1 MRTFG
6 SGFTTK
12 LASSSY
18 LPVVFCKYELIT
30 YVSGATPNTGT
41 QTTTNY
47 YWSERGITYDTQAYE
62 ARLIN
67 TSPLEQTLDESNQV
81 MGEMGL
87 QIANHPTNLAG
98 AIQAGMKCTVY
109 LGLED
114 SAGSGTVTDAEII
127 HIGIVEGD
135 IEITEDSVSF
145 NLQDIANIYDKQLPE
160 LITREEYPYADPDSI
175 GDTKPIIMG
184 RVRDIEAR
192 AVASGFASVLG
203 LDAYGR
209 TYDSTQYKV
218 GMPPIISVE
227 GDTEIFVTD
236 DIGWWKDSADM
247 FGYPEMTIN
256 TTTLTDIDGERIDG
270 TCNIPG
276 SCTDT
281 AYSHNIPL
289 CETTH
294 GETYTEFNTEALC
307 TAGGGT
313 WYSADEVIQP
323 TDVVF
328 DTTENLWKITL
339 QDPLKNNHFAG
350 DTVYESGSLCAT
362 TNQGYA
368 YLVADHAVESIT
380 NVKVDGLPVTAQVIT
395 DHQTPLTCSD
405 WNLPTGKAY
414 VIVPTNAGGIG
425 KSGSGGIVVED
436 TIAVEDTI
444 DVDDTIGI
452 NEDGHKH
459 ETGSVKSYNY
469 TFDLRYVDYGGTL
482 KVKSGST
489 EILIHDPSFY
499 LKSPFSFTSTSEQ
512 VTFLCG
518 VSGYGGGL
526 KFNYMQIKGERVDNL
541 GNTSYVT
548 KSYGY
553 GIYTFFDVKFP
564 DGIGGLP
571 TSEVDAGV
579 YRSGDASKTGAA
591 IKTGGVKLTGGNSAA
606 DVLVGQKVTCDVIG
620 ICDGSTGYVTPHNQI
635 KKLINLYARNPL
647 VGTEGSADIVEYVN
661 ESEMDTAFDKVFNT
675 DNASKS
681 GATLYPLAN
690 TKATSS
696 LNPSPTADLSN
707 TDMTEGFHA
716 LDFALTEPN
725 RLRDIVGDML
735 FHSNSTINWQNGIAK
750 IRYTGNTPSKDD
762 DIKSDDLV
770 MKTSSLARSKASDLA
785 TDVVVRYDYSPV
797 KDFSRRF
804 DYAEKIGT
812 GDFYTKTKLD
822 AIRARGT
829 YSRERSYDLPM
840 AKDQITAE
848 FVSKRLYDKHSSP
861 KFESGVTTIL
871 KNLAIEV
878 GDYVTVE
885 TPIYVN
891 GVLDKGLVVSR
902 TLEFGSA
909 VDKSPDL
916 IHLSVRENHTGSGF
930 YLQTDDLTDSL
941 SISDSAPVIALND
954 VNTKFQSLSDSLS
967 ITESIDVQPVQRLTD
982 SLSIAESL
990 VFGYEVSLTDTLTI
1004 TDVALRFTGILFW
1017 DVSLTDSFTITDGTP
1032 VITLPELVTTEAGE
1046 WILTEAGD
1054 YLEAE

>member
-6 SGFTTK
+6 SGFTSK

-30 YVSGATPNTGT
+30 YVSGATAGTGT

-47 YWSERGITYDTQAYE
+47 YWSERGITYASQDYE

-87 QIANHPTNLAG
+87 QIANHPSNLAG

-109 LGLED
+109 LGFED
-114 SAGSGTVTDAEII
+114 TAGSGTVTDAEII
-127 HIGIVEGD
+127 YIGIVEGD

-184 RVRDIEAR
+184 RNRDVECR

-203 LDAYGR
+203 TDSYGR
-209 TYDSTQYKV
+209 LYDDTVYKV
-218 GMPPIISVE
+218 GLPPIISVE
-227 GDTEIFVTD
+227 GDTEIYVTD
-236 DIGWWKDSADM
+236 DIGWWKDSLGM
-247 FGYPEMTIN
+247 FGMYPEMTIN
-256 TTTLTDIDGERIDG
+256 TTTLTDIYDSPIDG

-276 SCTDT
+276 SCTNTD
-281 AYSHNIPL
+281 YSHNISL
-289 CETTH
+289 CETVH
-294 GETYTEFNTEALC
+294 GETYTQFNTEALC

-313 WYSADEVIQP
+313 WYSSDETVQP

-328 DTTENLWKITL
+328 DTSLNLWKITL
-339 QDPLKNNHFAG
+339 QEPLKTDHFMG

-362 TNQGYA
+362 INQGYA

-425 KSGSGGIVVED
+425 KSGSGGLSISD
-436 TIAVEDTI
+436 TTDVSDTI
-444 DVDDTIGI
+444 DVDDTI
-452 NEDGHKH
+452 NVDENGHKH
-459 ETGSVKSYNY
+459 DTGSANTYNY
-469 TFDLRYVDYGGTL
+469 SLDLSWRTL
-482 KVKSGST
+482 NSRITIKSGGFSMT
-489 EILIHDPSFY
+489 VLDLNAGIFVPS
-499 LKSPFSFTSTSEQ
+499 PINFTSSSEQ
-512 VTFLCG
+512 VIIDTTDSFSYLT
-518 VSGYGGGL
+518 
-526 KFNYMQIKGERVDNL
+526 IKGQRTDNL
-541 GNTSYVT
+541 GNTSYVV
-548 KSYGY
+548 KSLGSGNHG
-553 GIYTFFDVKFP
+553 GINVPFP
-564 DGIGGLP
+564 AGIGGSP

-579 YRSGDASKTGAA
+579 YKTGDASKSGAA
-591 IKTGGVKLTGGNSAA
+591 VKVGLVKLVGGNSAA

-647 VGTEGSADIVEYVN
+647 VGTEGAADIVEFVN

-735 FHSNSTINWQNGIAK
+735 FHSNSTINWQNGIAQ
-750 IRYTGNTPSKDD
+750 IRYTGDTPTNDD
-762 DIKSDDLV
+762 DIKSDDIV
-770 MKTSSLARSKASDLA
+770 MKTMSLARSKASDLA

-797 KDFSRRF
+797 KSFARRY

-861 KFESGVTTIL
+861 KFESGISTVL
-871 KNLAIEV
+871 KNLSIEV

-891 GVLDKGLVVSR
+891 GVLDKGLVVSK

-1032 VITLPELVTTEAGE
+1032 VITFPELVTTEAGE

-1054 YLEAE
+1054 YLEVE